1 MEKAVSFMRRRGI
14 MPEKGSAVL
23 CAVSGGADS
32 VCLLHMMLELSKKE
46 NFSVY
51 AAHFNHGLRGEEA
64 ARDENFVRELCEK
77 WDVRCVFGAG
87 DTKARIYETGETVE
101 EGARALRY
109 AFLLQAAE
117 EVGAEKIATAH
128 TANDQAETV
137 IFRLARGTGAQ
148 GLGGIPARR
157 DVFIRPLLCVSRAE
171 VEAYLADRSI
181 PFVVDSTNADTQ
193 YARNF
198 VRAEILPAL
207 EKLNAKAVEN
217 ICRGAELMARES
229 DYLQSLAQERMTGL
243 KQEERAVSLP
253 LEDLL
258 SAPEV
263 LRGRMIRAM
272 ADALGVG
279 KKDLGAAQVEDILS
293 LRAEGACL
301 HLRDMQAHIQNGA
314 LVLRWGKK
322 EQSALLKVGGK
333 SAYMQSV
340 FAAGLWSENSCGL
353 KLTVPRG
360 AEILLRPVAAKDR
373 FPVENGTRG
382 VKRLLADAGFTP
394 AMRENCPAIE
404 VDGKLAA
411 VWGLGINE
419 SVQWEGET
427 LTVEIK
433 KESDEVRYV

>member
-1 MEKAVSFMRRRGI
+1 MRRRGI
-14 MPEKGSAVL
+14 MPENGSVVL

-64 ARDENFVRELCEK
+64 KRDENFVRSLCEK
-77 WDVRCVFGAG
+77 WSVPCVFGAG

-109 AFLLQAAE
+109 AFLRQAAE
-117 EVGAEKIATAH
+117 EVEAETIATAH

-137 IFRLARGTGAQ
+137 VFRLARGTGTQ
-148 GLGGIPARR
+148 GLGGIPAKR

-171 VEAYLADRSI
+171 VEDYLAERNIS
-181 PFVVDSTNADTQ
+181 FVVDSTNADTQ

-229 DYLQSLAQERMTGL
+229 DYLQSLAEARMARL

-263 LRGRMIRAM
+263 LRGRVIRAM

-301 HLRDMQAHIQNGA
+301 HLRDMQAHIENGQ

-322 EQSALLKVGGK
+322 EQSVRLKVGE
-333 SAYMQSV
+333 SRAYMQSV
-340 FAAGLWSENSCGL
+340 FTAEVWSENSCGL
-353 KLTVPRG
+353 KLTVPKG

-373 FPVENGTRG
+373 FPVGNGTRG

-404 VDGKLAA
+404 VDGRLAA

-427 LTVEIK
+427 LTVEIQ